1 MDMIEAKKMLRA
13 RLECM
18 KQEDLR
24 AVEKGCNKECD
35 ECHLNYEQGNRG
47 EQKEAISVGIAA
59 LKLQIPKKPM
69 YEVDAYDAYDDSGSL
84 IYDTWICPQCESRYE
99 VGYDDYDFCPNCG
112 QAIDWRKS
120 DEEGNDDDK
129 DSDESDDQV
138 RTYRH
143 PLADTGTYIL

>member
-1 MDMIEAKKMLRA
+1 MT
-13 RLECM
+13 
-18 KQEDLR
+18 
-24 AVEKGCNKECD
+24 
-35 ECHLNYEQGNRG
+35 EQ
-47 EQKEAISVGIAA
+47 EAIKEIKGWSEILMSAGKKCTTLTAVAQDMAIQA
-59 LKLQIPKKPM
+59 LEEIQKYRTIGTVEECRTAMERQIPKKPM
-69 YEVDAYDAYDDSGSL
+69 YEGDCCDGSGRL
-84 IYDTWICPQCESRYE
+84 IYDTWICPNCEEDYE
-99 VGYDDYDFCPNCG
+99 VDYDDYDFCPNCG

>member
-1 MDMIEAKKMLRA
+1 MTEQEAKEILSLTPEEKVELPNLSEVYEIA
-13 RLECM
+13 IQALEDIQ
-18 KQEDLR
+18 KYR
-24 AVEKGCNKECD
+24 TIGTVEEC
-35 ECHLNYEQGNRG
+35 R
-47 EQKEAISVGIAA
+47 EAMER
-59 LKLQIPKKPM
+59 QIPKKPM
-69 YEVDAYDAYDDSGSL
+69 YEVDDYDAYDDSGSL

-138 RTYRH
+138 RAYRH

>member
-1 MDMIEAKKMLRA
+1 MT
-13 RLECM
+13 
-18 KQEDLR
+18 
-24 AVEKGCNKECD
+24 
-35 ECHLNYEQGNRG
+35 EQ
-47 EQKEAISVGIAA
+47 EAIKEIKGWSEILMSAGKKCTTLTAVAQDMAIQALEEIQKYRTVGTVEECREAMER
-59 LKLQIPKKPM
+59 QIPKKPM
-69 YEVDAYDAYDDSGSL
+69 YEGDGYDDCGKL
-84 IYDTWICPQCESRYE
+84 IYDTWICPNCEEDYE
-99 VGYDDYDFCPNCG
+99 VDYDDYDFCPNCG